1 MVYVLFSDADRVLLP
16 QASSCA
22 RMTGMLLMMLFI
34 DFSPPS
40 SWI

>member
-22 RMTGMLLMMLFI
+22 RMTGMLLMLFI
-34 DFSPPS
+34 VFSPPS